1 MNIPKYDVAVVG
13 AGIIGAS
20 CAYHLAR
27 RGLSVVIVEAFSGY
41 AEGSTGLSFASI
53 RGQWADDLNTELSWR
68 SICTYRD
75 FEEEHGIDI
84 GYEANGYLLLIP
96 ADRWETQ
103 LESVALQRRHGV
115 PVDVLTVAEAQAITP
130 FDETGIGGATWGTAD
145 GQIDPHRA
153 VGAYLELGHG
163 HGASTLFN
171 FRVDAIE
178 TTPGTDWRLIAG
190 ERAVEAGYLV
200 NAAGGWACE
209 LAALVDLDVPV
220 VHSRRNIFASAEGAI
235 ENFIPMTIDVAS
247 GVYMRTEG
255 NRLLFAGARPD
266 ESDGYNTAV
275 DWPWMEKLLGIAIER
290 FPWLEELPLD
300 RKACW
305 AGTYENTPDHD
316 AIVGVHPNAPTWV
329 NACGFSGH
337 GLMQAPEI
345 GRLVA
350 SEIIDGAVTDVD
362 LSPLSIKRFDAP
374 QPPAAEISLVI

>member
-1 MNIPKYDVAVVG
+1 MNTPKYDVAVVG

-27 RGLSVVIVEAFSGY
+27 RGLSVGVLEAFSGY
-41 AEGSTGLSFASI
+41 AEGSTGLSFASV

-75 FEEEHGIDI
+75 FEKEHGIDI
-84 GYEANGYLLLIP
+84 GYTPNGYLLLFP
-96 ADRWETQ
+96 ETQWDKQ

-115 PVDVLTVAEAQAITP
+115 PVDVLSVTEAQAITP
-130 FDETGIGGATWGTAD
+130 FDGTGVAGATWGSTD
-145 GQIDPHRA
+145 GQIDPHCA
-153 VGAYLELGHG
+153 VGAYLRLSQGLGARTH
-163 HGASTLFN
+163 FN

-178 TTPGTDWRLIAG
+178 AGPGEWTIIAG
-190 ERAVEAGYLV
+190 ERAVKAEYLI
-200 NAAGGWACE
+200 NAAGGWAGE
-209 LAALVDLDVPV
+209 LAALVGLEVPV
-220 VHSRRNIFASAEGAI
+220 VHSRRNVYASAEGALQ
-235 ENFIPMTIDVAS
+235 NYVPMTVDFAS

-255 NRLLFAGARPD
+255 SRLLFAAARPD
-266 ESDGYNTAV
+266 EIDGYNTAV

-290 FPWLEELPLD
+290 FPWLEDVPLD

-305 AGTYENTPDHD
+305 AGTYENTPDHH
-316 AIVGVHPNAPTWV
+316 AIVGAHPAAPTWI

-350 SEIIDGAVTDVD
+350 GEISDGAGADID
-362 LSPLSIKRFDAP
+362 LSPLSITRFDTP
-374 QPPAAEISLVI
+374 QGSETEVALVF